1 MTQAAATRSIVV
13 QYDLAHPPAKV
24 WRALTESK
32 LVGSWLMEN
41 DLQPTVGHRF
51 TFRAQPVPG
60 WDGVLDRCAACGSTR
75 LVKRLGE
82 VSCRGCGAVD
92 RVVAGPG
99 APERASSESRDDLAA
114 DVSAALDRVLRDR

>member
-1 MTQAAATRSIVV
+1 MGCLRCGRRQVDPDSGPSTWRRAVV
-13 QYDLAHPPAKV
+13 AGEQV
-24 WRALTESK
+24 
-32 LVGSWLMEN
+32 LVCP
-41 DLQPTVGHRF
+41 DCQVD
-51 TFRAQPVPG
+51 G
-60 WDGVLDRCAACGSTR
+60 WADGLDRCSACGSTV